1 MDTMIWPTYLAPEFI
16 QVAEDGTTPSRKVR
30 VSVAED
36 FFKDIEK
43 NYPNL
48 PSRSVTYGNEWD
60 VLSASMNETTAKMR
74 RATEKLRGAEALATL
89 VCLSK
94 PEFAN
99 KLTEAKNKAWE
110 SFGYYWEHDW
120 TGDSKLA
127 MKERPAWQIKLQQNL
142 SSYVDTLQNLSA
154 KLLGGQIRMSEDH
167 VFLFSIRLDGKG

>member
-1 MDTMIWPTYLAPEFI
+1 MGDYAELRTTMKPVYPVKEIGSMIPRLDAMCDTISSDSKYPYNSAEAIGYGHDDLATYLAPEFI

-48 PSRSVTYGNEWD
+48 PSESVTYGNEWD

-94 PEFAN
+94 PEFAD
-99 KLTEAKNKAWE
+99 E
-110 SFGYYWEHDW
+110 FD
-120 TGDSKLA
+120 
-127 MKERPAWQIKLQQNL
+127 
-142 SSYVDTLQNLSA
+142 
-154 KLLGGQIRMSEDH
+154 
-167 VFLFSIRLDGKG
+167 